1 MKQFSALAL
10 AIVLSF
16 SSLPA
21 HAALFTN
28 PANLPSKN
36 YDFIVIGAGT
46 AGSVV
51 ASRLSEDLTK
61 KVLVIEAGVDDT
73 GNLNVEVPFFAP
85 LAGRTAVDWNYTTVP
100 QQGLNGRSIT
110 APRGFVL
117 GGSSAINFL
126 GWTLGSQDYYNK
138 LASITGDS
146 GWGWASMQRF
156 FKRVSTLVP
165 PTDNPTIT
173 PNLIPTSNGNGPLDV
188 NLPNFDLEPD
198 QRVFT
203 TAKGLQSSADANLKR
218 FKYTTDMN
226 GGNAIGFG
234 YNQVTAGG
242 GVRTTSAT
250 AYLHPALQNRQN
262 IDVVI
267 NTRVTRLVKS
277 GQEDLPVFKSV
288 EVATSKG
295 GAKTT
300 FTASKEVILSAG
312 TIGTAQILLLSGI
325 GPQADLGSKTIV
337 NAPQVGKNVR
347 EHPLLSLFWN
357 VNSNRTYDDALRDPA
372 VQSTALNEWFATKGG
387 LFSDSPVNVLGFMR
401 LPQTFFTPSRPDPA
415 SGPNAPNTELIFVDG
430 FVPGAT
436 NPLPATGHFMS
447 ILCAVVSPTSVGS
460 ITLSSTS
467 SDTFTQPNIN
477 YNVLGTDFDVQAM
490 LQAMRDAETFVSSK
504 IGGVNQFTK
513 DGYLQSEFGDFA
525 SAKTDAQRIAF
536 MRAHADTIHHPV
548 GSARMGSAAS
558 GGSDGVVD
566 SRLRVRGVKG
576 LRVVDAS
583 VLPIIPEAHTAAAV
597 FTVAERAS
605 DLIKQ
610 DNGISS
616 RSPTSSCASCP
627 ISLGID

>member
-1 MKQFSALAL
+1 MKQFSALAF
-10 AIVLSF
+10 ASVFSF
-16 SSLPA
+16 FSLPA
-21 HAALFTN
+21 QAALFTN
-28 PANLPSKN
+28 PADLPSKN
-36 YDFIVIGAGT
+36 YDFIVIEAGT
-46 AGSVV
+46 AGSAV

-61 KVLVIEAGVDDT
+61 KILVIEAGVDDT

-85 LAGRTAVDWNYTTVP
+85 LAGRTAVDWNYMTVT

-110 APRGFVL
+110 GFVL

-126 GWTLGSQDYYNK
+126 EWTLGSQDYYNK
-138 LASITGDS
+138 LASITGDL

-156 FKRVSTLVP
+156 FKRVSKLLP

-173 PNLIPTSNGNGPLDV
+173 PNEIPTSNGNGPLDV
-188 NLPNFDLEPD
+188 NLSNFDLEPD
-198 QRVFT
+198 QHVFT
-203 TAKGLQSSADANLKR
+203 TAKGLQSSAHAHLRR
-218 FKYTTDMN
+218 FKYTIDMN
-226 GGNAIGFG
+226 GGNTIGFG
-234 YNQVTAGG
+234 YNQVTARDD
-242 GVRTTSAT
+242 VCTTSAT

-262 IDVVI
+262 IDMVI
-267 NTRVTRLVKS
+267 NTRVT
-277 GQEDLPVFKSV
+277 SV

-295 GAKTT
+295 GAKPT

-337 NAPQVGKNVR
+337 NAPQQKCPD
-347 EHPLLSLFWN
+347 HPLLSLFWN
-357 VNSNRTYDDALRDPA
+357 VSSNCAYGDALRDPA
-372 VQSTALNEWFATKGG
+372 VQSAALNEWFATEGCSVIP
-387 LFSDSPVNVLGFMR
+387 LSMCWASCVSLN
-401 LPQTFFTPSRPDPA
+401 PSSLR
-415 SGPNAPNTELIFVDG
+415 PNAPNTELIFVDG
-430 FVPGAT
+430 FVPDAT

-447 ILCAVVSPTSVGS
+447 IICAVVSLTSVGS
-460 ITLSSTS
+460 ITLPSTS
-467 SDTFTQPNIN
+467 SDTFTQPNID

-490 LQAMRDAETFVSSK
+490 LQAMKDAETFVSSK

-513 DGYLQSEFGDFA
+513 DGYLRSEFGDFA

-558 GGSDGVVD
+558 GGSDGAVD
-566 SRLRVRGVKG
+566 SRLRVKGVKG

-616 RSPTSSCASCP
+616 GSPSHSPVPSAHSP
-627 ISLGID
+627 LPPPPSNQHNGHGHHEES